1 MTDDEARSEQHPE
14 RDQPPQ
20 STPPPSVDDDAP
32 LRGLFRAFRIFL
44 VPFIL
49 SWALAYLGSERQ
61 LEWVYYAGLAG
72 VTVSL
77 LVLLVWLI
85 H

>member
-1 MTDDEARSEQHPE
+1 MTDEEAPPEQHPE
-14 RDQPPQ
+14 RDQRPQ
-20 STPPPSVDDDAP
+20 SVPPPVEDDSP
-32 LRGLFRAFRIFL
+32 LHGLFRAFRIFL

-61 LEWVYYAGLAG
+61 LEWVYYTGLGG